1 MNIFNITVNDY
12 NIFLI
17 ILVTFVTSLLL
28 TPIVKKIA
36 LHVGALDIPDNNR
49 KVHKRVMPRLGGL
62 AMFFA
67 FLYGYILFAPKTT
80 QMLSVLIGAFILI
93 IVGIVDDIKPLPV
106 LPKLIGQILA
116 ASIVVLY
123 GHFTIDIIQI
133 FGRTLEFGIF
143 SYPLAIFFIVAIINS
158 INFADGLD
166 GLAAGTSTIY
176 FIAVA
181 VLAYIMNRL
190 GGLDVILCLIM
201 IGACL
206 GFLVFNYPP
215 ASIFMGDTGSMFLGF
230 IISIISLLG
239 FKTATITSLIIPLL
253 LLFVPILDTALAMLR
268 RTLKGESIGKA
279 DRQHLHH
286 QLLKRTESTKHSVL
300 IMYTINVLFA
310 IVSVLYTI
318 GDKKK
323 SMIVYIVLLLL
334 FVILVLKTDILFER
348 VLDDEDETLI
358 ENKDENIKPEKKES
372 SKKNTTKNTKKKTTK
387 KK

>member
-358 ENKDENIKPEKKES
+358 ENKDENIKTEKKES
-372 SKKNTTKNTKKKTTK
+372 SKKNTTKNTRKKTTK

>member
-1 MNIFNITVNDY
+1 
-12 NIFLI
+12 
-17 ILVTFVTSLLL
+17 
-28 TPIVKKIA
+28 
-36 LHVGALDIPDNNR
+36 
-49 KVHKRVMPRLGGL
+49 
-62 AMFFA
+62 
-67 FLYGYILFAPKTT
+67 
-80 QMLSVLIGAFILI
+80 
-93 IVGIVDDIKPLPV
+93 
-106 LPKLIGQILA
+106 
-116 ASIVVLY
+116 
-123 GHFTIDIIQI
+123 
-133 FGRTLEFGIF
+133 
-143 SYPLAIFFIVAIINS
+143 
-158 INFADGLD
+158 
-166 GLAAGTSTIY
+166 
-176 FIAVA
+176 
-181 VLAYIMNRL
+181 
-190 GGLDVILCLIM
+190 
-201 IGACL
+201 
-206 GFLVFNYPP
+206 
-215 ASIFMGDTGSMFLGF
+215 MGDTGSMFLGF

-358 ENKDENIKPEKKES
+358 ENKDENIKTEKKES
-372 SKKNTTKNTKKKTTK
+372 SKKNTTKNTRKKTTK